1 MSKNAK
7 SMRNRPLRNR
17 RVLSV
22 SSTSFSG
29 RTPDFEAAMMKANSG
44 TTHQRRNHRSTFH
57 DMNEEEEKVD
67 STPVIKEVES
77 EEDDK
82 ESSEEVINTNG
93 KKQQSSDSDSELSQP
108 TMS

>member
-1 MSKNAK
+1 MNKNAK
-7 SMRNRPLRNR
+7 STRNRPLRNR

-29 RTPDFEAAMMKANSG
+29 RTPDFEAAMIKANSG

-57 DMNEEEEKVD
+57 DMNEEEKVD

>member
-1 MSKNAK
+1 MNKNAK
-7 SMRNRPLRNR
+7 STRNRPLRNR

-29 RTPDFEAAMMKANSG
+29 RTPDFEAAMIKANSG
-44 TTHQRRNHRSTFH
+44 TTHQRRNHRSTFD
-57 DMNEEEEKVD
+57 DMNEEEKVD